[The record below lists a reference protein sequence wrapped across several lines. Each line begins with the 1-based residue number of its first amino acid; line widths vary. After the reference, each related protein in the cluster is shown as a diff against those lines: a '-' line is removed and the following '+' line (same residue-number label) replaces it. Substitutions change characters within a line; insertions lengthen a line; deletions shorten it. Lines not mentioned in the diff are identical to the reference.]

1 MKNYFIFLAFFLSL
15 ANFSYS
21 QDEVKKNV
29 VATANDVAEKVAKIV
44 QDSTTKD
51 KVWYIK
57 NNLTL
62 STEQNMYTN
71 WEAGGVGS
79 FAFSAFYKGFYNYHK
94 KKIKWDN
101 SVELGYGKMRQD
113 NNGKGIFDH
122 GNRFRKNEDKI
133 EINSIVGYK
142 AFDGWNYSA
151 LINLKSQFDKGFKDD
166 TLLVSDFFS
175 PAYLTTSIGMEYKP
189 RNYLSILISP
199 LAGRTTYISNK
210 TLAKAG
216 NFGLTEDTQIDFAL
230 GSYVKLFFE
239 KQVFTNVDLLTKL
252 EFFNDY
258 KKVPFFKNTDVNFE
272 VFVTMKVNKYF
283 AAFINLQTIYN
294 YDFSQ
299 KLQFK
304 ERVGLSIPLDF

>member
-1 MKNYFIFLAFFLSL
+1 MKGYFVLFTFFLCMTNISF
-15 ANFSYS
+15 A

-29 VATANDVAEKVAKIV
+29 VATANDAAEKVSKIIC
-44 QDSTTKD
+44 DTTVKG
-51 KVWYIK
+51 KTWHIK

-62 STEQNMYTN
+62 NTEQNMYTN

-79 FAFSAFYKGFYNYHK
+79 FAFSTFYKGFYNYHK

-122 GNRFRKNEDKI
+122 GNKFRKNEDKI
-133 EINSIVGYK
+133 ELNSIIGYK

-151 LINLKSQFDKGFKDD
+151 LINFKSQFDKGFKDD

-189 RNYLSILISP
+189 RYYLSILFSP
-199 LAGRTTYISNK
+199 LAGRTTYIANRA
-210 TLAKAG
+210 LAKVG

-239 KQVFTNVDLLTKL
+239 KKIFTNVHLLTKL

-258 KKVPFFKNTDVNFE
+258 EKVPFIKNTDINFE

-304 ERVGLSIPLDF
+304 ERVGLSVSLDF

>member
-1 MKNYFIFLAFFLSL
+1 MKNYFVLLTLFLCV
-15 ANFSYS
+15 ANVSFA
-21 QDEVKKNV
+21 QDEVKKNI
-29 VATANDVAEKVAKIV
+29 VATANDAAEKVSKIIC
-44 QDSTTKD
+44 DTTTKG
-51 KVWYIK
+51 KTWHIK

-62 STEQNMYTN
+62 NTEQNMYTN

-79 FAFSAFYKGFYNYHK
+79 FAFSVFYKGFYNYHK
-94 KKIKWDN
+94 KKVKWDN
-101 SVELGYGKMRQD
+101 SIELGYGKMRQD

-122 GNRFRKNEDKI
+122 GNKFRKNEDKI
-133 EINSIVGYK
+133 ELNSIIGYK

-151 LINLKSQFDKGFKDD
+151 LINFKSQFDKGFKND

-189 RNYLSILISP
+189 RHFISILISP
-199 LAGRTTYISNK
+199 LAGRTTYIANK
-210 TLAKAG
+210 VLAKSG

-230 GSYVKLFFE
+230 GSYIKLFFE
-239 KQVFTNVDLLTKL
+239 KDVFTNVNLLAKL

-258 KKVPFFKNTDVNFE
+258 EKVPFIKNTDINFE

-283 AAFINLQTIYN
+283 SAFINLQTIYN

-304 ERVGLSIPLDF
+304 ERIGLSIPLDF

>member
-1 MKNYFIFLAFFLSL
+1 MKNYFILFTLFLCLTNASF
-15 ANFSYS
+15 A
-21 QDEVKKNV
+21 QDEVKKNI
-29 VATANDVAEKVAKIV
+29 VATANDAAEKVSKIIC
-44 QDSTTKD
+44 DTTVKG
-51 KVWYIK
+51 KTWHIK

-62 STEQNMYTN
+62 NTEQNMYTN

-94 KKIKWDN
+94 KKVKWDN

-122 GNRFRKNEDKI
+122 GNKFSKNEDKI
-133 EINSIVGYK
+133 ELNSIIGYK

-189 RNYLSILISP
+189 RHYLSILISP
-199 LAGRTTYISNK
+199 LTGRTTYIANK
-210 TLAKAG
+210 NLAKKG
-216 NFGLTEDTQIDFAL
+216 NFGLAEDTQIDFAL
-230 GSYVKLFFE
+230 GSYIKLFFE
-239 KQVFTNVDLLTKL
+239 KEVFTNVRLLTKL

-258 KKVPFFKNTDVNFE
+258 EKVPFLTNTDINFE
-272 VFVTMKVNKYF
+272 VFVNMKVNKYF
-283 AAFINLQTIYN
+283 SAFINLQTIYN
-294 YDFSQ
+294 YDFS
-299 KLQFK
+299 KNLQFK
-304 ERVGLSIPLDF
+304 ERVGLSVPLDF